1 MNTAKSKNSKT
12 KVTLKNN
19 KSNLKNNATS
29 NSKSNANFNTNK
41 SQASIRSKLLVEI
54 TNRVTTLQKQLK
66 LRANFEN
73 KALKNTFK
81 KIKKENTNPALSA
94 DRCMTFQNIFLESD
108 VTTGTEKKEEGA
120 ATTTGSDGELNETEY
135 GAFLV
140 KIKAAP
146 EFKG

>member
-108 VTTGTEKKEEGA
+108 DTAGTGKKEEGA
-120 ATTTGSDGELNETEY
+120 ETTTGSDGELNETEY
-135 GAFLV
+135 GKFLE

>member
-1 MNTAKSKNSKT
+1 
-12 KVTLKNN
+12 
-19 KSNLKNNATS
+19 
-29 NSKSNANFNTNK
+29 
-41 SQASIRSKLLVEI
+41 
-54 TNRVTTLQKQLK
+54 LK

-94 DRCMTFQNIFLESD
+94 DRCMTFQNIFLNSD
-108 VTTGTEKKEEGA
+108 VTGTEKKAGDAA
-120 ATTTGSDGELNETEY
+120 ATAATTGSDGELNEKEY
-135 GAFLV
+135 TDFIE